1 MTERRRLPT
10 QVHKLIGRKWDGDA
24 DRVVEEKL
32 RQLQDMG
39 LGLPK
44 LPITTKGDILIYTSG
59 YDRFPAGE
67 DGTFLQSDSTTQEGV
82 AWVEIDALAS
92 DDENNIIANMV
103 FGA

>member
-44 LPITTKGDILIYTSG
+44 LPITTKGDMIIFATG
-59 YDRFPAGE
+59 YERFGVGP
-67 DGTFLQSDSTTQEGV
+67 DGYFLMSDSTTREGV
-82 AWVEIDALAS
+82 VWAAVGESTD
-92 DDENNIIANMV
+92 NIIANMV
-103 FGA
+103 FGQ